1 MPPRN
6 RILLEQHQRIIQAF
20 EDVNEDYL
28 MVAATIGVNRST
40 ARSIIAQYLWE
51 GRITER
57 PQGGTN
63 HVWVDDEM
71 KNCLDDILNKI
82 CLLTLAQINQELR
95 QRVPRNPW
103 LYSNQNTWRYIVSW
117 EIGKPIPVERNHP
130 YVLQKRLVCANWFM
144 CYAVVNHSIFID
156 KCG

>member
-28 MVAATIGVNRST
+28 MVAATIGVNRSM
-40 ARSIIAQYLWE
+40 ARSIIARYLWE
-51 GRITER
+51 GSITER

-103 LYSNQNTWRYIVSW
+103 LYSNQNTWRYIISW

-144 CYAVVNHSIFID
+144 CCAMLQWIIVFS
-156 KCG
+156 

>member
-28 MVAATIGVNRST
+28 MVAATIGVNRSM
-40 ARSIIAQYLWE
+40 ARSIIARYLWE

-103 LYSNQNTWRYIVSW
+103 LYSNQNTWRYIISW

>member
-28 MVAATIGVNRST
+28 MVAATIRVNRSM
-40 ARSIIAQYLWE
+40 ARSIIARYLWE
-51 GRITER
+51 GSITER

-117 EIGKPIPVERNHP
+117 EIGKPIPVERNHL

>member
-28 MVAATIGVNRST
+28 MVAATIGVNRSM
-40 ARSIIAQYLWE
+40 ARSIIARYLWE

-103 LYSNQNTWRYIVSW
+103 LYSNQNTWRYIISW

-130 YVLQKRLVCANWFM
+130 YVLQKRLVCAYLFM

>member
-28 MVAATIGVNRST
+28 MVAATIGVNRSM
-40 ARSIIAQYLWE
+40 ARSIIARYLWE

-156 KCG
+156 KCS

>member
-28 MVAATIGVNRST
+28 MVAATIGVNRSM
-40 ARSIIAQYLWE
+40 ARSIIARYLWE

-117 EIGKPIPVERNHP
+117 EIGKPIPVERNYP

>member
-40 ARSIIAQYLWE
+40 ARSIIARYLWE

-144 CYAVVNHSIFID
+144 CYAVVDHSIFID

>member
-6 RILLEQHQRIIQAF
+6 RILLEHQRIIQAF

-40 ARSIIAQYLWE
+40 ARSIIARYLWE

>member
-40 ARSIIAQYLWE
+40 ARSIIARYLWE

>member
-40 ARSIIAQYLWE
+40 ARSIIARYLWE

-103 LYSNQNTWRYIVSW
+103 LYSNQNTWKYIVSW

>member
-40 ARSIIAQYLWE
+40 ARSIIARYLWE

-103 LYSNQNTWRYIVSW
+103 LYSNQNTWRYIISW

-144 CYAVVNHSIFID
+144 CYAAVNHSIFID

>member
-28 MVAATIGVNRST
+28 MVAATIGVNRSM
-40 ARSIIAQYLWE
+40 ARSIIARYLWE

>member
-28 MVAATIGVNRST
+28 MVAATIRVNRSM
-40 ARSIIAQYLWE
+40 ARSIIARYLWE

-144 CYAVVNHSIFID
+144 CYAAVNHSIFID

>member
-40 ARSIIAQYLWE
+40 ARSIIARYLWE

-144 CYAVVNHSIFID
+144 CYAVVNQSIFID

>member
-28 MVAATIGVNRST
+28 MVAATIGVNRSM
-40 ARSIIAQYLWE
+40 ARSIIARYLWE

-144 CYAVVNHSIFID
+144 CYAAVNHSIFID